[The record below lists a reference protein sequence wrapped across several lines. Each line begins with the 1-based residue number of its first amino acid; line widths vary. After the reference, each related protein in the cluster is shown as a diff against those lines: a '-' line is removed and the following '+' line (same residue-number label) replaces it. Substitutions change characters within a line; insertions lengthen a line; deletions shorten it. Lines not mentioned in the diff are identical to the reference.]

1 MTLNH
6 IGFYVTVLVTH
17 IIQGITGFAGT
28 LLAMPASL
36 YLVGSATAVPVL
48 NCLGLA
54 SGIYVYPKN
63 RQFVKWKTLLI
74 ALAVMIP
81 SMIGGVFLRQLLSS
95 RERILYYILGAIIL
109 ALSIKGFYDVF
120 SAGKE
125 KEKRPLPGVIKWSVL
140 VLAGLVHG
148 MFVCGGPLLIIYMA
162 DCLDRKEEFR
172 ATLSTSW
179 IFLNGILLVVHL
191 IEGLWSIELLKILL
205 ISLPVLFLAM
215 FIGSILYRK
224 MSQKLFT
231 IISYFLLVIS
241 AVSLFFKT

>member
-6 IGFYVTVLVTH
+6 IGFYITILVTH

-28 LLAMPASL
+28 LLAMPLSL
-36 YLVGSATAVPVL
+36 YLVGSATAVPIL

-63 RQFVKWKTLLI
+63 RHYVKWKTLLI

-81 SMIGGVFLRQLLSS
+81 SMICGVLLRQLLSS
-95 RERILYYILGAIIL
+95 HERIMYYTLGIIIL
-109 ALSIKGFYDVF
+109 ILSIKGFYDIY
-120 SAGKE
+120 SDNNGKQ
-125 KEKRPLPGVIKWSVL
+125 KKPLPGVIKWGVL

-162 DCLDRKEEFR
+162 DCLDKKEEFR

-179 IFLNGILLVVHL
+179 IFLNGILLVAHL
-191 IEGLWSIELLKILL
+191 IEGLWNLELLKVLL

-215 FIGSILYRK
+215 FIGSVLYKR

-231 IISYFLLVIS
+231 VITYILLVIS
-241 AVSLFFKT
+241 AVSLFFK